1 MYGIGNIQSYERLM
15 TDVSNPGE
23 MKQPSSYNMST
34 STERAS

>member
-1 MYGIGNIQSYERLM
+1 M

-23 MKQPSSYNMST
+23 IKQPSSYNMST